1 VPTTSTAGRA
11 QAARWQGALQLL
23 GAVRQ
28 RPGITRAAAA
38 RALGLT
44 TGSATE
50 ITARLRALALLDERP
65 VPTGARGRPT
75 MALHCSGQGPLVAAV
90 DIRHEGWQMA
100 LADLEGVLTPVAAH
114 PHRDRSP
121 EAVLR
126 DVRAVLTAA
135 HRRHGRRLRIVSV
148 AVAGT
153 VQDHQLVQASTLGW
167 TQVDLAAL
175 LAGPSAALPLLIGN
189 DATLAGVAE
198 ARRAAAADSR
208 AVLHLTAEVGIGG
221 VLVVDGQA
229 VTGATGAGGE
239 FGHLPFGNP
248 ALACPCGAHGC
259 WDLEVDGRAMARH
272 LGAPPPRDP
281 RSYAAATL
289 ERAPTDPAAAQALQQ
304 CAGALGA
311 GAAGLV
317 NALDPDLVTLGG
329 LAAQLHTASPEPMI
343 HAYRAGLMSFRRQA
357 PPPLRPAE
365 LGSDGPLTGA
375 AEVGLDHLL
384 TAQSLA
390 EWAGP

>member
-1 VPTTSTAGRA
+1 MPTTNAAGRA
-11 QAARWQGALQLL
+11 EAARWQGALQLL
-23 GAVRQ
+23 GAVRR
-28 RPGITRAAAA
+28 RPGVTRAEAA
-38 RALGLT
+38 RALGLS

-50 ITARLRALALLDERP
+50 ITARLRALALLEERP
-65 VPTGARGRPT
+65 GPAAARGRPS

-90 DIRHEGWQMA
+90 DIRHEGWRMA
-100 LADLEGVLTPVAAH
+100 LADLEGVLAPVVARAH
-114 PHRDRSP
+114 GDRSP
-121 EAVLR
+121 EAVLG
-126 DVRAVLTAA
+126 DIAAVLSAER
-135 HRRHGRRLRIVSV
+135 RRHGRRLRIVSV

-175 LAGPSAALPLLIGN
+175 QAGSTKALPLLVGN

-198 ARRAAAADSR
+198 ARRDAAAHAR
-208 AVLHLTAEVGIGG
+208 AVLHLTVEVGIGG

-272 LGAPPPRDP
+272 EGAPPPRDP
-281 RSYAAATL
+281 RSYAAATI
-289 ERAPTDPAAAQALQQ
+289 ERAQTDPPAAQALQQ
-304 CAGALGA
+304 CARALGA

-329 LAAQLHTASPEPMI
+329 LAARLHTASREPMI
-343 HAYRAGLMSFRRQA
+343 HAYRASLMRFRRHA

-375 AEVGLDHLL
+375 AEAGLDHLV
-384 TAQSLA
+384 TPQSLA
-390 EWAGP
+390 EWASA